1 MKLFNLIMVL
11 NQTEDKVLMCHRSKN
26 PYKGL
31 YNLVG
36 GKIEE
41 NEDYL
46 KSAYR
51 ELCEETGIK
60 SKDIELIPFMDFI
73 WHPIKMRMMVFIGK
87 LNFEVSL
94 VEEAH
99 KLKWVDLS
107 ENFFDTKK
115 FAGEG
120 NIGHM
125 LHIYKLHRDKIFM
138 IKKD

>member
-11 NQTEDKVLMCHRSKN
+11 NHDESKILMCYRSKN
-26 PYKGL
+26 PYKGK

-51 ELCEETGIK
+51 ELWEETGIEND
-60 SKDIELIPFMDFI
+60 DIELQPFIDFT
-73 WHPIKMRMMVFIGK
+73 WHPIDMKMFVYIGK
-87 LNFEVSL
+87 LKNHVNL
-94 VEEAH
+94 VKEIHE
-99 KLKWVDLS
+99 LMWVDIN
-107 ENFFDTKK
+107 ENFFDYEKY
-115 FAGEG
+115 AGEG

-125 LHIYKLHRDKIFM
+125 VEIYKQQRNILF
-138 IKKD
+138 KD

>member
-11 NQTEDKVLMCHRSKN
+11 NHDESKILMCYRSKN
-26 PYKGL
+26 PYKSK

-51 ELCEETGIK
+51 ELWEETGIEND
-60 SKDIELIPFMDFI
+60 DIELQPFIDFT
-73 WHPIKMRMMVFIGK
+73 WHPIDMKMFVYIGK
-87 LNFEVSL
+87 LKNHVNL
-94 VEEAH
+94 VKEIHE
-99 KLKWVDLS
+99 LMWVDIN
-107 ENFFDTKK
+107 ENFFDYEKY
-115 FAGEG
+115 AGEG

-125 LHIYKLHRDKIFM
+125 VEIYKQQRNILF
-138 IKKD
+138 KD